1 MKHLTFA
8 FLLLFGL
15 VSCSNE
21 NGNLTQSNSI
31 DLSKFE
37 KVDIPGTGYQR
48 VLRKNAEGKVLEEGL
63 VENGKRNGTWVIYH
77 TDRDVPRVIASF
89 VNDLYNGPYFEFNKQ
104 GQVDLQCAYVNN
116 VLHGYFARYRIGRK
130 TEEGNYKMGK
140 LDGVY
145 KKYYENRS
153 IVQQENTYKDGQ
165 LHGKTR
171 FFDEKGNV
179 IVEYDYE
186 NGQKIKGGIVENN
199 ATANVEE

>member
-1 MKHLTFA
+1 MKYLTFVFILA
-8 FLLLFGL
+8 IGL
-15 VSCSNE
+15 TACKQESGSTV
-21 NGNLTQSNSI
+21 QSSSI

-37 KVDIPGTGYQR
+37 KVDIPGTNYQR
-48 VLRKNAEGKVLEEGL
+48 VIRKNAEGKVLEEGL

-77 TDRDVPRVIASF
+77 TDRDVPKVVAIF

-116 VLHGYFARYRIGRK
+116 VLHGYFARYRVGRK

-145 KKYYENRS
+145 KKYYDNRS
-153 IVQQENTYKDGQ
+153 IVQRENTYKDGL

-171 FFDEKGNV
+171 FYNEKGEV

-186 NGQKIKGGIVENN
+186 NGEKVYGGIVENN
-199 ATANVEE
+199 STANIDE